1 MEGMKLAWLS
11 ALLSLTAGP
20 ASARSA
26 PATGSQQPGQPVL
39 VELFTSQGCSSC
51 PPADR
56 FVRGLPARGLGPDKV
71 VALTFHVDVW
81 DHLGWPDPFAS
92 RPFTDRQVWYADS
105 GQLRGADGDR
115 AISGIYTPQMIVA
128 GQVHF
133 PGGETDVALRQIAAA
148 AARPS
153 PLSVALAAR
162 AAVEGGG
169 VTVHAR
175 TPGAERLDRAGD
187 WKLTVALVQKT
198 AETRVLRG
206 ENGGETL
213 QEASVVRAL
222 SPRLPLTLRADQ
234 EISVTLHKPA
244 DVAWNNT
251 ALVLFVQSD
260 KTRQVTATA
269 EIDVQPR

>member
-1 MEGMKLAWLS
+1 MLKGKVA
-11 ALLSLTAGP
+11 SLTAVLALAGG
-20 ASARSA
+20 ADGARGA
-26 PATGSQQPGQPVL
+26 PATRAEAGHRVL

-81 DHLGWPDPFAS
+81 DHLGWPDPFAAP
-92 RPFTDRQVWYADS
+92 PFTDRQAWYAES
-105 GQLRGADGDR
+105 GRLRGADGDR

-153 PLSVALAAR
+153 PVTVTLARR
-162 AAVEGGG
+162 AAVEGAD
-169 VTVHAR
+169 VTIHAR
-175 TPGAERLDRAGD
+175 VPGAERLERAGD
-187 WKLTVALVQKT
+187 WRLTVALVQKT

-222 SPRLPLTLRADQ
+222 SPRLPLRPGADQ
-234 EISVTLHKPA
+234 EIAVTLRKPA
-244 DVAWNNT
+244 DVLWKNT
-251 ALVLFVQSD
+251 ALVLFVQSE
-260 KTRQVTATA
+260 KTRQVAATT
-269 EIDVQPR
+269 EIDVEAR